1 MGGCFSTGAYRQES
15 LSKAKVAGSTTA
27 PRCPAG
33 ARDPPLAE
41 PDLEETVKEVLSE
54 TPRPPPPT
62 TRSAADQA
70 ARPKEVEI
78 IDKAPLLVDS
88 TNGCDTRSEDASEA
102 WSVSA
107 KSETHSAFTAPA
119 GKPRRDAAEARRGA
133 AREER
138 SPAKYQRKLSDSGE
152 LACRR
157 DRSVAAGRS
166 SPSPTPKRSDHA
178 AAGRTVERSGKR
190 SVSPEANRAG
200 QELRQN
206 AGRRRASAAAAARAS
221 GPREQMPADEGGR
234 RLCMQDVGTVD
245 GGVAGSEAEAK
256 DSLENPLVSLECFIF
271 L

>member
-1 MGGCFSTGAYRQES
+1 MGGCFSTPSTA
-15 LSKAKVAGSTTA
+15 KAARSTTS

-41 PDLEETVKEVLSE
+41 PDVEETVKEVLSE
-54 TPRPPPPT
+54 TPKPPPPT
-62 TRSAADQA
+62 TRTAADQA

-78 IDKAPLLVDS
+78 IDKAPLQVDS
-88 TNGCDTRSEDASEA
+88 SNGCDTRSEGASEA
-102 WSVSA
+102 RSASA
-107 KSETHSAFTAPA
+107 KSETHSASTAPA
-119 GKPRRDAAEARRGA
+119 EKPRRNAAEARKGA

-138 SPAKYQRKLSDSGE
+138 SPAKYLRKRSVSGE

-157 DRSVAAGRS
+157 DRSVVAGRS

-178 AAGRTVERSGKR
+178 AAGRTVGSSGKR
-190 SVSPEANRAG
+190 SVSPENNRAA

-206 AGRRRASAAAAARAS
+206 AGRRRELAAAAAKANGMRQ
-221 GPREQMPADEGGR
+221 QMPADEGGR

-256 DSLENPLVSLECFIF
+256 ESLENPLVSLECFIF

>member
-1 MGGCFSTGAYRQES
+1 MGGCFSTGAYKQES
-15 LSKAKVAGSTTA
+15 LSKAKATGSTTA

-41 PDLEETVKEVLSE
+41 PDVEETVKEVLSE

-62 TRSAADQA
+62 TRTAADQA
-70 ARPKEVEI
+70 ARPEVEI
-78 IDKAPLLVDS
+78 IDKAPFPVDG

-107 KSETHSAFTAPA
+107 KSETHSASTAPA
-119 GKPRRDAAEARRGA
+119 GKPRRDAAEAIRGTA
-133 AREER
+133 GEER
-138 SPAKYQRKLSDSGE
+138 SPAKYQRKRLVSGA

-157 DRSVAAGRS
+157 DRSVAAGGS

-178 AAGRTVERSGKR
+178 ATGRTVERSGKR
-190 SVSPEANRAG
+190 SVSPEANRAA

-206 AGRRRASAAAAARAS
+206 AGRRRASAAAAARAN
-221 GPREQMPADEGGR
+221 GPRWQMPVDEGGR
-234 RLCMQDVGTVD
+234 RLCMQDAGTVD

-256 DSLENPLVSLECFIF
+256 ESLENPLVSLECFIF